1 MPDAVTPDKI
11 LKQLSGLWES
21 LGREGKS
28 GEGAGVLRACTM
40 TLAVLAE
47 SGDDP
52 AALGET
58 LAALMPEH
66 PARTIEVRL
75 LGESKAPLDARVYS
89 QCWRPFA
96 GRQQICAERIE
107 LTASDEVLKDLAP
120 FAVALAAPD
129 LPLVVWCRS
138 ARLVDRREFWELARM
153 SHKIILDSGQL
164 GEPLKAIGRVSQ
176 AVRDGFL
183 IGDLAWARLTRWRE
197 TLAQVFENPKYAG
210 LLPGV

>member
-1 MPDAVTPDKI
+1 
-11 LKQLSGLWES
+11 
-21 LGREGKS
+21 
-28 GEGAGVLRACTM
+28 
-40 TLAVLAE
+40 
-47 SGDDP
+47 
-52 AALGET
+52 
-58 LAALMPEH
+58 
-66 PARTIEVRL
+66 
-75 LGESKAPLDARVYS
+75 
-89 QCWRPFA
+89 
-96 GRQQICAERIE
+96 
-107 LTASDEVLKDLAP
+107 VLKDLAP

-210 LLPGV
+210 LLPGVSAVRITAPPGRETSAMYLRAWLDRALKAAGAKPSIEIATGDSPSVDLSGEGLHVEQTAVQGPLVITVNGLSQCTSLPQPTDYLTVREELAIMRRDPVFEESLP

>member
-1 MPDAVTPDKI
+1 MPDVVTPDQI
-11 LKQLSGLWES
+11 LKQLSGLWEA

-75 LGESKAPLDARVYS
+75 LGESREADKCSSNKSCIEAEADCHRSPQVIWL
-89 QCWRPFA
+89 QCSKS
-96 GRQQICAERIE
+96 
-107 LTASDEVLKDLAP
+107 L
-120 FAVALAAPD
+120 
-129 LPLVVWCRS
+129 
-138 ARLVDRREFWELARM
+138 
-153 SHKIILDSGQL
+153 
-164 GEPLKAIGRVSQ
+164 
-176 AVRDGFL
+176 
-183 IGDLAWARLTRWRE
+183 
-197 TLAQVFENPKYAG
+197 
-210 LLPGV
+210 